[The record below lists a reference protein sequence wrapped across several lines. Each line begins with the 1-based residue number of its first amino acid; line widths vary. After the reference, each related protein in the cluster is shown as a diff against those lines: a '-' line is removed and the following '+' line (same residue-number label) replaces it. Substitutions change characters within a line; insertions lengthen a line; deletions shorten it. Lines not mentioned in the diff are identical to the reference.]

1 MQLANLQGGTMR
13 GQPHVYNPVMHYT
26 HISKSDLNL
35 LPSLQVLIEERS
47 ISRAARR
54 LFLSQS
60 ATSRILDRLQEMF
73 RDELLVRTGKGYE
86 PTKRALTIYAELEQ
100 LLRNTEELLRGRE
113 FNPSQANDEFHIAAT
128 NYAASWVFPRV
139 MKVLSREA
147 PHIRIH
153 IASWDDVFAKLEANS
168 LDLVLSAY
176 QPPANLR
183 AELIAREPFVC
194 LVRTLHAI
202 KTRRLTLERYLS
214 QKHVAAAVD
223 PARER
228 IIDRT
233 LEKLGQKRE
242 VQASVPFLSLGSIV
256 EATNLIATLPQRSAQ
271 RLAQLS
277 RTRIVNAP
285 LEFDKFSYYQIWHPR
300 NDNDPAHQ
308 WLRGTISKASTRVK
322 VNGSAEVRK

>member
-1 MQLANLQGGTMR
+1 
-13 GQPHVYNPVMHYT
+13 
-26 HISKSDLNL
+26 
-35 LPSLQVLIEERS
+35 
-47 ISRAARR
+47 
-54 LFLSQS
+54 
-60 ATSRILDRLQEMF
+60 
-73 RDELLVRTGKGYE
+73 
-86 PTKRALTIYAELEQ
+86 
-100 LLRNTEELLRGRE
+100 
-113 FNPSQANDEFHIAAT
+113 
-128 NYAASWVFPRV
+128 

-176 QPPANLR
+176 QPPANLK

-242 VQASVPFLSLGSIV
+242 VQASVPFLSLASIV

-271 RLAQLS
+271 RLTQLS

-285 LEFDKFSYYQIWHPR
+285 VEFDKFSYYQIWHPR

-308 WLRGTISKASTRVK
+308 WLRGTIRTRATAHLRRMGPLRFGNRNIHFSLAPHPDRLMGRRRCEDIYVIKNQFFLPSCCRSENDAGGPRACNRGLASRSRGQSDANFVPEC
-322 VNGSAEVRK
+322 SQLEACASSDSIS